1 MSKPALRG
9 LPILDDRQT
18 STYSIV
24 AYDPENGDLGVGV
37 QSKYFI
43 VGPVVPWAEAGVG
56 AVATQAFVNVSL
68 GPRSLALLKEG
79 VAVENIVNSLMEE
92 DEGRDRRQLG
102 IVDAQGNAYS
112 YTGKDCTA
120 YAGGK
125 TGEHYAIQG
134 NILTSEAVIEAMSEA
149 YEAAHG
155 ELAERLVTAMEAGE
169 EAGGDAR
176 GSQSAALLVVRYGA
190 GRAGYGDR
198 YVDLRVDDHA
208 APITEM
214 RRLLNLHYSNSLVN
228 RSQSLMDDEKNEE
241 ALEVALK
248 AAILSPESDVAH
260 LALCRAFYLN
270 GAKSKAVEEY
280 QIAKTLNPKVDFS
293 VNRHERLAFIFKDE
307 AFKGSGEKE

>member
-1 MSKPALRG
+1 MSDPSLRG
-9 LPILDDRQT
+9 PTIPDDRQM
-18 STYSIV
+18 STFSIV
-24 AYDPENGDLGVGV
+24 AYDPENGDLGVAV
-37 QSKYFI
+37 QSKYFT

-79 VAVENIVNSLMEE
+79 VAVENIVGSLMEE

-102 IVDAQGNAYS
+102 IVDSRGNAFS
-112 YTGKDCTA
+112 YTGVECTP
-120 YAGGK
+120 YAGGR

-134 NILTSEAVIEAMSEA
+134 NILTGEAVIEAMAEA

-155 ELAERLVTAMEAGE
+155 ELAERLVAALEAGE

-208 APITEM
+208 APIAEL
-214 RRLLNLHYSNSLVN
+214 RRLLNLHYSNSLVS
-228 RSQSLMDDEKNEE
+228 RCQSLMDEEKNEE
-241 ALEVALK
+241 ALEIALK
-248 AAILSPESDVAH
+248 AAILSPESDLAH
-260 LALCRAFYLN
+260 LALCRAYYLS
-270 GAKSKAVEEY
+270 GAKVKAVEEY
-280 QIAKTLNPKVDFS
+280 QIAKALNPKVDFS
-293 VNRHERLAFIFKDE
+293 VNRQERLAFILEDEEFKQTE
-307 AFKGSGEKE
+307 E

>member
-1 MSKPALRG
+1 MSDPSLRG
-9 LPILDDRQT
+9 PTIPDDRQT
-18 STYSIV
+18 STFSIV
-24 AYDPENGDLGVGV
+24 AYDPENGDLGVAV
-37 QSKYFI
+37 QSKYFT

-79 VAVENIVNSLMEE
+79 VAVENIVGSLMEE

-102 IVDAQGNAYS
+102 IVDSRGNAYS
-112 YTGKDCTA
+112 YTGEECTP
-120 YAGGK
+120 YAGGR

-134 NILTSEAVIEAMSEA
+134 NILTGEAVIEAMSEA

-155 ELAERLVTAMEAGE
+155 ELAERLVAALEAGE

-208 APITEM
+208 APIAEL
-214 RRLLNLHYSNSLVN
+214 RRLLNLHYSNSLVS
-228 RSQSLMDDEKNEE
+228 RCQSLMDEEKNEE
-241 ALEVALK
+241 ALEIALK
-248 AAILSPESDVAH
+248 AAILSPESDIAH
-260 LALCRAFYLN
+260 LALCRAYYLS
-270 GAKSKAVEEY
+270 GAKVKAVEEY
-280 QIAKTLNPKVDFS
+280 QIAKALNPKVDFS
-293 VNRHERLAFIFKDE
+293 VNRQERLAFILEDEEFKQP
-307 AFKGSGEKE
+307 GEE

>member
-1 MSKPALRG
+1 MSKPALG
-9 LPILDDRQT
+9 DLPILDDRQT

-24 AYDPENGDLGVGV
+24 AYDPENGDLGVAV

-79 VAVENIVNSLMEE
+79 VAVENIVNTLLDE

-102 IVDAQGNAYS
+102 IVDAHGNAYS

-134 NILTSEAVIEAMSEA
+134 NILASEAVIDAMSEA
-149 YEAAHG
+149 YGAAHG
-155 ELAERLVTAMEAGE
+155 ELAERLVAAMEAGE

-198 YVDLRVDDHA
+198 YIDLRVDDHA

-214 RRLLNLHYSNSLVN
+214 RRLLNLHYSNNLVN
-228 RSQSLMDDEKNEE
+228 RSQSLMDDENIEE
-241 ALEVALK
+241 ALEIALK

-270 GAKSKAVEEY
+270 GAKAKSVEEY
-280 QIAKTLNPKVDFS
+280 QIAKALNPKVDFS
-293 VNRHERLAFIFKDE
+293 VNRQDRLSFILEDE
-307 AFKGSGEKE
+307 EFQQPEGEE

>member
-1 MSKPALRG
+1 MSKPALGG
-9 LPILDDRQT
+9 LPMPDDRQT
-18 STYSIV
+18 STFSIV
-24 AYDPENGDLGVGV
+24 AYDPENGDLGVAV

-79 VAVENIVNSLMEE
+79 VEVESIVNNLLEE

-102 IVDAQGNAYS
+102 IVDFRGNAYS
-112 YTGKDCTA
+112 YTGKGCTP

-134 NILTSEAVIEAMSEA
+134 NLLTGEAVIEAMSEA

-155 ELAERLVTAMEAGE
+155 ELAERLVAALEAGE

-208 APITEM
+208 APIAEM
-214 RRLLNLHYSNSLVN
+214 RRLLNLHYSNILVS

-241 ALEVALK
+241 ALEVSLK

-270 GAKSKAVEEY
+270 GAKAKAIEEY
-280 QIAKTLNPKVDFS
+280 RIAKALNPKVDFS
-293 VNRHERLAFIFKDE
+293 VNRQDRLAFILEDE
-307 AFKGSGEKE
+307 AFKEPGEEA

>member
-293 VNRHERLAFIFKDE
+293 VNRQERLAFIFKGE
-307 AFKGSGEKE
+307 AFKGYGEKV

>member
-1 MSKPALRG
+1 MSKPAPG
-9 LPILDDRQT
+9 DLPIPDDRQT

-24 AYDPENGDLGVGV
+24 AYDPENGDLGVAV

-102 IVDAQGNAYS
+102 VVDALGNAYS

-214 RRLLNLHYSNSLVN
+214 RRLLNIHYSNSLAS

-248 AAILSPESDVAH
+248 AAILSPESDIAH
-260 LALCRAFYLN
+260 LTLCRAFYLN

-280 QIAKTLNPKVDFS
+280 KIAKTLNPKVDFS
-293 VNRHERLAFIFKDE
+293 VNRQERLAFIFEDE

>member
-280 QIAKTLNPKVDFS
+280 QIAKILNPKVDFS
-293 VNRHERLAFIFKDE
+293 VNRQERLAFIFKDE

>member
-1 MSKPALRG
+1 MSDPSLG
-9 LPILDDRQT
+9 GPTIPDDRQM
-18 STYSIV
+18 STFSIV
-24 AYDPENGDLGVGV
+24 AYDPENGDLGVAV
-37 QSKYFI
+37 QSKYFT

-79 VAVENIVNSLMEE
+79 VAVENIVGSLMEE

-102 IVDAQGNAYS
+102 IVDSRGNAYS
-112 YTGKDCTA
+112 YTGEECTP
-120 YAGGK
+120 YAGGR

-134 NILTSEAVIEAMSEA
+134 NILTGEAVIEAMSEA

-155 ELAERLVTAMEAGE
+155 ELAERLVAALEAGE

-208 APITEM
+208 APIAEL
-214 RRLLNLHYSNSLVN
+214 RRLLNLHYSNSLVS
-228 RSQSLMDDEKNEE
+228 RSQSLMDDGMNEE

-260 LALCRAFYLN
+260 LALCRAYYLN
-270 GAKSKAVEEY
+270 GAKVKAVEEY
-280 QIAKTLNPKVDFS
+280 RIAKTFNPKVDFS
-293 VNRHERLAFIFKDE
+293 VNRQERLAFILEDEEFKQP
-307 AFKGSGEKE
+307 GE

>member
-1 MSKPALRG
+1 MSDPSLG
-9 LPILDDRQT
+9 GPTIPDDRQT
-18 STYSIV
+18 STFSIV
-24 AYDPENGDLGVGV
+24 AYDPENGDLGVAV
-37 QSKYFI
+37 QSKYFT

-79 VAVENIVNSLMEE
+79 VAVENIVGSLMEE

-102 IVDAQGNAYS
+102 IVDSRGNAYS
-112 YTGKDCTA
+112 YTGEECTP
-120 YAGGK
+120 YAGGR

-134 NILTSEAVIEAMSEA
+134 NILTGEAVIEAMSEA

-155 ELAERLVTAMEAGE
+155 ELAERLVAALEAGE

-208 APITEM
+208 APIAEL
-214 RRLLNLHYSNSLVN
+214 RRLLNLHYSNSLVS
-228 RSQSLMDDEKNEE
+228 RSQSLMDDGMNEE

-260 LALCRAFYLN
+260 LALCRAYYLN
-270 GAKSKAVEEY
+270 GAKVKAVEEY
-280 QIAKTLNPKVDFS
+280 RIAKTFNPKVDFS
-293 VNRHERLAFIFKDE
+293 VNRQERLAFILEDEEFKQP
-307 AFKGSGEKE
+307 GE

>member
-1 MSKPALRG
+1 MSKPTLRD
-9 LPILDDRQT
+9 LQMPEDRQT
-18 STYSIV
+18 STFSIV
-24 AYDPENGDLGVGV
+24 AYDPENGDLGVAV

-43 VGPVVPWAEAGVG
+43 VGPVVPWAETGVG

-102 IVDAQGNAYS
+102 VVDALGNAYS
-112 YTGKDCTA
+112 YTGKDCTP

-134 NILTSEAVIEAMSEA
+134 NILTGEAVIDAMSEA
-149 YEAAHG
+149 YEAAPG
-155 ELAERLVTAMEAGE
+155 GLAERLVAALEAGE

-208 APITEM
+208 APIVE
-214 RRLLNLHYSNSLVN
+214 LL
-228 RSQSLMDDEKNEE
+228 EI
-241 ALEVALK
+241 ALK

-293 VNRHERLAFIFKDE
+293 VNRQDRLAFILEDE
-307 AFKGSGEKE
+307 TFTDSEEDA